1 MKLVPPVARRHTA
14 VTDPPTHRSPDVG
27 EFDVKRGL
35 ANQSLIRRH
44 GGLRIAESLR
54 TLLEDLLTDRAV
66 AHQLLAT
73 REISFRK
80 RHVRLRR
87 FQIGG
92 GLGERV
98 LERPLVNR
106 EQEITLLDI
115 LPILKMDLIEIARY
129 ART

>member
-1 MKLVPPVARRHTA
+1 
-14 VTDPPTHRSPDVG
+14 
-27 EFDVKRGL
+27 
-35 ANQSLIRRH
+35 
-44 GGLRIAESLR
+44 LRA
-54 TLLEDLLTDRAV
+54 LLEDLLTDRAV
-66 AHQLLAT
+66 AHQLLAA

-92 GLGERV
+92 SLVERV